1 MNSGKRKK
9 LALVSRK
16 KALGQVWAANRERT
30 IYSWDFKE
38 LSYDFGLY
46 SLVLLF
52 VFLDLYISHVS
63 EL

>member
-16 KALGQVWAANRERT
+16 KALGQVWVANRERT

-52 VFLDLYISHVS
+52 VFLD
-63 EL
+63 

>member
-16 KALGQVWAANRERT
+16 KALGQVWVANRERT

-38 LSYDFGLY
+38 LSYDFSLY

-52 VFLDLYISHVS
+52 VFLD
-63 EL
+63 